1 PRFAFVHIAS
11 MPSSNQI
18 NSMES
23 QTIHIIQLL
32 CGPTLI
38 PTCGDRDLF
47 DGAERAGPA
56 RSGAQFDAAH
66 RASSRSSPRIGAKV
80 PAMAGRMG
88 SYHRRLL

>member
-32 CGPTLI
+32 CGPTLR
-38 PTCGDRDLF
+38 PRTVAHEAAVLAF
-47 DGAERAGPA
+47 SPMTERAAP
-56 RSGAQFDAAH
+56 
-66 RASSRSSPRIGAKV
+66 PRIS
-80 PAMAGRMG
+80 AGPII
-88 SYHRRLL
+88 SSSC

>member
-1 PRFAFVHIAS
+1 FPRFAFVHIAS

-38 PTCGDRDLF
+38 TGEPVVNP
-47 DGAERAGPA
+47 ERKKNME
-56 RSGAQFDAAH
+56 S
-66 RASSRSSPRIGAKV
+66 RATTSKYR
-80 PAMAGRMG
+80 
-88 SYHRRLL
+88 